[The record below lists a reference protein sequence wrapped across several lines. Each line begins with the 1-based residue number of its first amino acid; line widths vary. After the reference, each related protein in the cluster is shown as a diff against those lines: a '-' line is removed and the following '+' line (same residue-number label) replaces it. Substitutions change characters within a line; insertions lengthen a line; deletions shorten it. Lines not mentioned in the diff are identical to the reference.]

1 MSIWRDEIFSQ
12 ANAAD
17 SLAEVIKL
25 INESSCGLSES
36 LSTLDFGDTE
46 TFISSV
52 TTGQVAVNLPASGW
66 DIRHSFASYEF
77 TGSAHKGKSLEAINF
92 YSRVKASAALSH

>member
-1 MSIWRDEIFSQ
+1 MNIWREEIFSQ

-25 INESSCGLSES
+25 TNESSYTLSES

-52 TTGQVAVNLPASGW
+52 TTGQFAGNLPASGS
-66 DIRHSFASYEF
+66 DIRHSFVSYEF
-77 TGSAHKGKSLEAINF
+77 PGSAHKEKGFEAINF